1 MVTHL
6 HKENPVT
13 QGINRRDFVKGTVL
27 ASAGAALTMAANKPA
42 ASAEAASPPA
52 APQTGLP
59 KGKIG
64 KMEISRLLLGGN
76 LLTHFTHSRELRYV
90 YNLAA
95 HYNTEKKILETLA
108 MAEQQGINTLVVHTA
123 ANGIVGLLKKHRE
136 KHGGKIQWI
145 ICPTNPIEP
154 GLAKYEEQVQQL
166 VDDGVDAIYVWGV
179 QTDSLNSQGKID
191 LVGKAVD
198 LVKTHGVSCGVGAH
212 MLTVVQECEK
222 SKIAA
227 DFYIKTFHHHNYNS
241 AATVT
246 VAGHGRGLTE
256 KSLNL
261 KTLEANHD
269 AMWCF
274 TPEETA
280 AFMNGVAKPWIAFK
294 VMAAGAIPPP
304 DAFRY
309 AFEHGADFVL
319 AGMFDYEIAEDV
331 RIATE
336 TLAKLPKRA
345 RPWCG

>member
-1 MVTHL
+1 
-6 HKENPVT
+6 VT

-76 LLTHFTHSRELRYV
+76 LLTHFTHSRELRYL

-166 VDDGVDAIYVWGV
+166 VDDGVDAIYVWSV
-179 QTDSLNSQGKID
+179 QTDSMNSQGKID

-198 LVKTHGVSCGVGAH
+198 LVKTHGVS
-212 MLTVVQECEK
+212 
-222 SKIAA
+222 
-227 DFYIKTFHHHNYNS
+227 
-241 AATVT
+241 
-246 VAGHGRGLTE
+246 
-256 KSLNL
+256 
-261 KTLEANHD
+261 
-269 AMWCF
+269 
-274 TPEETA
+274 
-280 AFMNGVAKPWIAFK
+280 
-294 VMAAGAIPPP
+294 
-304 DAFRY
+304 
-309 AFEHGADFVL
+309 
-319 AGMFDYEIAEDV
+319 
-331 RIATE
+331 
-336 TLAKLPKRA
+336 
-345 RPWCG
+345 